1 MLGAGKMVIRD
12 EHAECCPNTSKYVAV
27 SDFFFLHFYCENVF
41 SRASIN
47 TCLFIVAQNF

>member
-27 SDFFFLHFYCENVF
+27 SDFFFFTFL
-41 SRASIN
+41 
-47 TCLFIVAQNF
+47 L